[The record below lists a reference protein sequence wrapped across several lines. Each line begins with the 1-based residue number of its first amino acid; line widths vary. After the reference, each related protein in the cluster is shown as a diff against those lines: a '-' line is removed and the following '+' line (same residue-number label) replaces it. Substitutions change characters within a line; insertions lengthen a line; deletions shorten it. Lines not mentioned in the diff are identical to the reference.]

1 MTTGAPTEAASTK
14 LFTRFLDALY
24 PAALGEAEWAPALAA
39 LFELGAGGG
48 SEQRRMLFDAAVR
61 HVKHALAID
70 QRLGSVNQQ
79 SAVMDCAASSLPCG
93 VLLLDAQ
100 GAVLFASDRANALLR
115 HRQGVQMECGR
126 LRSLR
131 GLEDRTLPRA
141 LAGLL
146 ATSGGTNGAACLD
159 LPAHGTLAPLRL
171 LLMRAA
177 ETLGA
182 GAILGLAFE
191 QGIASSLPNV
201 ELLRDLY
208 GLSAAE
214 AQLAGL
220 LISGQ
225 TLGEAARTR
234 SVSVNTVR
242 SQLKGVLRKTGSRN
256 QADLMRTLIGG
267 PAGLMQGLTTVVA
280 SAT

>member
-1 MTTGAPTEAASTK
+1 MTTGAPTEEASTR
-14 LFTRFLDALY
+14 LFTRFLDVLY
-24 PAALGEAEWAPALAA
+24 PAALGEAQWSPALAA
-39 LFELGAGGG
+39 LLELGAGGG
-48 SEQRRMLFDAAVR
+48 TEQRRLLFDAAVR

-70 QRLGSVNQQ
+70 QRLGGMSKRG
-79 SAVMDCAASSLPCG
+79 AVMDCAASSLPCG
-93 VLLLDAQ
+93 VLLLDAR

-115 HRQGVQMECGR
+115 HRPGIQMECGR
-126 LRSLR
+126 LRNLR
-131 GLEDRTLPRA
+131 GLEERTLPRA

-146 ATSGGTNGAACLD
+146 ASSSGAGGAVCVD
-159 LPAHGTLAPLRL
+159 LPAQGTLAPLRL

-177 ETLGA
+177 DTPGA
-182 GAILGLAFE
+182 GAILALAFE
-191 QGIASSLPNV
+191 QGNAASLPNV

-214 AQLAGL
+214 AELAGL

-242 SQLKGVLRKTGSRN
+242 SQLKGLLRKTGSRN

-267 PAGLMQGLTTVVA
+267 PAGLLRGLTCAVA